1 MNEYAFV
8 ASFATI
14 WPGMCFES
22 ARSDFERE
30 RISQHYSLQE
40 DSRKDRY
47 TKTKKPPLGGYDIT
61 AYCFILFVLSTANM
75 VPGAGLEPA
84 QP

>member
-1 MNEYAFV
+1 MGAHMRQVTNRCRVPAKV
-8 ASFATI
+8 QVR
-14 WPGMCFES
+14 WDNRNRNDLPGLAGFFIGDEV
-22 ARSDFERE
+22 R
-30 RISQHYSLQE
+30 
-40 DSRKDRY
+40 